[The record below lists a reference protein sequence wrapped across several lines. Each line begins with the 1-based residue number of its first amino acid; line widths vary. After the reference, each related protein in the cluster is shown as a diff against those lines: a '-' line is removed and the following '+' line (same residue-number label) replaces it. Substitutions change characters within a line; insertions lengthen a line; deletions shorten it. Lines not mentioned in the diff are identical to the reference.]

1 MIKFFIEYYL
11 DKFDSDFGI
20 QEIEVDSDCIN
31 KAAWVEA
38 FRQAKQFEQDHHFLV
53 SYVEVYLPE
62 YNAYMGIRLA

>member
-1 MIKFFIEYYL
+1 MKGDKVMIKFFIEYYL

-38 FRQAKQFEQDHHFLV
+38 FRQANLNKTIIF
-53 SYVEVYLPE
+53 
-62 YNAYMGIRLA
+62 